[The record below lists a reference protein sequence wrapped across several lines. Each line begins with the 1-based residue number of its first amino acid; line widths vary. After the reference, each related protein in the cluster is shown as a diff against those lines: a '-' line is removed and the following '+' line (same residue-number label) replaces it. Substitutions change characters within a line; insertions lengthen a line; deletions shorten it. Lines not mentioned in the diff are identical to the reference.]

1 MADVIAEIKKEIKEG
16 NLVIGADKTLKGL
29 RTGQFSKIYLAAN
42 CPDVLKKDIEQYA
55 SMADVE
61 VVDTGIQ
68 NDELGDI
75 CKKPFSIAVMGLTK
89 Q

>member
-1 MADVIAEIKKEIKEG
+1 MAEVVAEIKKSLKEG
-16 NLVIGADKTLKGL
+16 KLVFGADSTLKGL
-29 RTGQFSKIYLAAN
+29 RTGRFEKIYLAAN
-42 CPDVLKKDIEQYA
+42 CPDQLKEDINHYA

-68 NDELGDI
+68 NEELGDI